1 MNGKRGVILKAAIFN
16 GPQSMEVRDVPP
28 LESNPNDLVLR
39 VLSCGICGSDLHS
52 MRTGDFVTPGQIM
65 GHEFVG
71 EVVEVGSNVEGI
83 KNGDRVVGTSAAFCG
98 ECRWCK
104 SGDFIYCPDLFNTAI
119 GYGRPGGFSDFV
131 RIENAVLNQTV
142 FHVPEHLSNEEAS
155 LMEPLGVAA
164 LTVSQVHRQSN
175 KRALVIGGG
184 IIGNLVAQILK
195 NEHDYDVA
203 ISEPSEI
210 RRNKVYG
217 VTHKINPFEE
227 DLIKRLQN
235 IWGEGKYHFGSGG
248 MADLVIDCAG
258 SKQTFIQ
265 ALEAVRSKGVIGVV
279 ALPDQPVPVNL
290 MRVVH
295 KAPEIVGVLGS
306 DMGEAIRL
314 VKEDKVTLNTLVT
327 HTYPLK
333 NITEAFKVQQ
343 NTDASVKVVVNP

>member
-1 MNGKRGVILKAAIFN
+1 MRAAIFN
-16 GPQSMEVRDVPP
+16 GPQSLEVRDV
-28 LESNPNDLVLR
+28 SPNECNTNDIALR

-52 MRTGDFVTPGQIM
+52 MRTGDFVRPGQIM

-71 EVVEVGSNVEGI
+71 EVVEVGGDVEGI
-83 KNGDRVVGTSAAFCG
+83 KVGDRVVGSSAAFCG
-98 ECRWCK
+98 ECRWCQ
-104 SGDFIYCPDLFNTAI
+104 SGDYIYCPDLFNTAI

-131 RIENAVLNQTV
+131 IIENAVLNQTV
-142 FHVPEHLSNEEAS
+142 FHVPKHLSNEEAS

-164 LTVSQVHRQSN
+164 LTVSKVHRQSN
-175 KRALVIGGG
+175 KKALVIGGG

-195 NEHDYDVA
+195 NEHCYDVA

-217 VTHKINPFEE
+217 ITHKIDPFKE
-227 DLIKRLQN
+227 DLVYQLQKL
-235 IWGEGKYHFGSGG
+235 WGEGKYHFGSGG

-258 SKQTFIQ
+258 SRHTFIQ

-295 KAPEIVGVLGS
+295 KAPEIIGVLGS

-314 VKEDKVTLNTLVT
+314 VKEGKVNLNALVT

-333 NITEAFKVQQ
+333 KISEAFKVQQ
-343 NTDASVKVVVNP
+343 NTDESVKVVVKPQ